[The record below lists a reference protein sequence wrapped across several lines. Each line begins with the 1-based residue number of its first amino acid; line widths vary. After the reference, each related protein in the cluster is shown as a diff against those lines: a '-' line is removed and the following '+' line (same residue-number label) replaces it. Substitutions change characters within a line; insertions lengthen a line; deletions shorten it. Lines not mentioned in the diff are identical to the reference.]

1 MQRLTFNHIKPG
13 LYHHSGLQGRVGKI
27 EKSWLKIHEREQFW
41 SCSNRM
47 KICKLNCLNG
57 YEPSSNIYLRCHC
70 KAGIC
75 VFIRHYTGWKCL
87 EMINAHKNESFRL
100 RIHEPPHS
108 ADEKYGESMGAR
120 CQDWNIFSSEM
131 DPTGQMDFFIRSDF
145 VSDIEFSCLASQNQ
159 KTITRVDS
167 LLRIDFK
174 KPNKFMPIDGY
185 KPRTSNN
192 CQYLINEWPENGLW
206 SCDMHMNNCIFQCGM
221 KSVMVSCQCKNIGPF
236 ISLA

>member
-1 MQRLTFNHIKPG
+1 
-13 LYHHSGLQGRVGKI
+13 
-27 EKSWLKIHEREQFW
+27 
-41 SCSNRM
+41 
-47 KICKLNCLNG
+47 
-57 YEPSSNIYLRCHC
+57 
-70 KAGIC
+70 
-75 VFIRHYTGWKCL
+75 
-87 EMINAHKNESFRL
+87 
-100 RIHEPPHS
+100 
-108 ADEKYGESMGAR
+108 
-120 CQDWNIFSSEM
+120 M
-131 DPTGQMDFFIRSDF
+131 DPTGQMDFFIRPDF
-145 VSDIEFSCLASQNQ
+145 VSDIEFNCLVSQNQ
-159 KTITRVDS
+159 KTITKVDS